1 MVYKEFVNG
10 IWISIKEGFVWNA
23 VMSSGQMSH
32 WEQCNI
38 RFVALSFPLIHPC
51 KVLLIDFPLL
61 TEPPDIAGI
70 VNVGRQRKK

>member
-38 RFVALSFPLIHPC
+38 RFVALSFPLIRPC
-51 KVLLIDFPLL
+51 KVLHIDPP
-61 TEPPDIAGI
+61 EPPDIGGI